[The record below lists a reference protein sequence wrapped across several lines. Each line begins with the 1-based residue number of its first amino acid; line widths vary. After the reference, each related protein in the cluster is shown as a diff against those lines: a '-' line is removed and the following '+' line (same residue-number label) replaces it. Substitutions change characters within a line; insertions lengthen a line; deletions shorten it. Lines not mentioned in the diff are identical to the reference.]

1 LTPVFE
7 LEAVTRTYGEQVTVT
22 ALDSVWL
29 TILPGE
35 LCAIMGR
42 SGSGK
47 STLLGLLGCLDRPTS
62 GTLRV
67 NGVDLALLGDRD
79 RSRLR
84 GDLIG
89 FVFQQFHLV
98 PHLSAAANVETA
110 LLYRGLHGATRRRLA
125 LHALDRVG
133 LTERAGHRPT
143 QLSGGE
149 QQRVA
154 LARALVTEPRVVL
167 ADEPTGNLDTESA
180 AQVLGL
186 LEGSVSPGTAV
197 IVVTHDPSVA
207 ARAARRIEMLD
218 GRIVTDTMVA
228 TSALQGSWQA
238 AGRPGGWVG

>member
-1 LTPVFE
+1 V
-7 LEAVTRTYGEQVTVT
+7 
-22 ALDSVWL
+22 
-29 TILPGE
+29 
-35 LCAIMGR
+35 GR

-67 NGVDLALLGDRD
+67 NGVDLARLGDRE

-98 PHLSAAANVETA
+98 PHLSAAGNVETA
-110 LLYRGLHGATRRRLA
+110 LLYRGLDRATRRRLA
-125 LHALDRVG
+125 LAALGRVG
-133 LTERAGHRPT
+133 LTERADHRPT

-154 LARALVTEPRVVL
+154 LARALVTNPRVIL
-167 ADEPTGNLDTESA
+167 ADEPTGNLDTENA
-180 AQVLGL
+180 AQVLDL
-186 LEGSVSPGTAV
+186 LEHSVSGDAAV
-197 IVVTHDPSVA
+197 IVVTHDASVA

-218 GRIVTDTMVA
+218 GRIIADTMA
-228 TSALQGSWQA
+228 ESLPLTR
-238 AGRPGGWVG
+238 AGLGAGVEGHRP

>member
-1 LTPVFE
+1 VTPVFE
-7 LEAVTRTYGEQVTVT
+7 LEAVTRTYGQQVRVT
-22 ALDSVWL
+22 ALDGVGL

-35 LCAIMGR
+35 FCAIVGR

-67 NGVDLALLGDRD
+67 NGVDLARLGDRG

-98 PHLSAAANVETA
+98 PHLSALVNVETA
-110 LLYRGLHGATRRRLA
+110 LLYRGLDRAGRRRLA
-125 LHALDRVG
+125 LAALGRVG
-133 LTERAGHRPT
+133 LTDRAHHRPT

-154 LARALVTEPRVVL
+154 LARALVTDPRVVL
-167 ADEPTGNLDTESA
+167 ADEPTGNLDTENA
-180 AQVLGL
+180 AHVLEL

-197 IVVTHDPSVA
+197 IVVTHDPAVA

-218 GRIVTDTMVA
+218 GRIVADTRVA
-228 TSALQGSWQA
+228 
-238 AGRPGGWVG
+238 

>member
-7 LEAVTRTYGEQVTVT
+7 LEAVTRTYGEQVKVT
-22 ALDSVWL
+22 ALDSVRL
-29 TILPGE
+29 TVLPGE
-35 LCAIMGR
+35 FCAIMGR

-67 NGVDLALLGDRD
+67 NGVDLARLGDRD

-98 PHLSAAANVETA
+98 PHLSAASNVETA
-110 LLYRGLHGATRRRLA
+110 LLYRGLHRAMRRRLA
-125 LHALDRVG
+125 LDALDRVG
-133 LTERAGHRPT
+133 LTDRAGHRPT

-154 LARALVTEPRVVL
+154 LARALVTDPRVLL
-167 ADEPTGNLDTESA
+167 ADEPTGNLDTENA

-186 LEGSVSPGTAV
+186 LEGSLSPGTAV

-218 GRIVTDTMVA
+218 GRIVADTVLA
-228 TSALQGSWQA
+228 SSALQGSWQA
-238 AGRPGGWVG
+238 GSRPGGWVG

>member
-1 LTPVFE
+1 VTPVFE
-7 LEAVTRTYGEQVTVT
+7 LEAVTRTYGQQVRVT
-22 ALDSVWL
+22 ALDQVQL
-29 TILPGE
+29 TILLGE
-35 LCAIMGR
+35 FCAIVGR

-67 NGVDLALLGDRD
+67 NGVDLARLGDRE

-110 LLYRGLHGATRRRLA
+110 LLYRGLDRATRRRLA
-125 LHALDRVG
+125 KGALDRVG
-133 LTERAGHRPT
+133 LADRVDHRPT

-154 LARALVTEPRVVL
+154 LARALVTNPRVIL
-167 ADEPTGNLDTESA
+167 ADEPTGNLDTENA
-180 AQVLGL
+180 AQVLDL
-186 LEGSVSPGTAV
+186 L
-197 IVVTHDPSVA
+197 
-207 ARAARRIEMLD
+207 
-218 GRIVTDTMVA
+218 
-228 TSALQGSWQA
+228 
-238 AGRPGGWVG
+238 

>member
-1 LTPVFE
+1 VTPVFE
-7 LEAVTRTYGEQVTVT
+7 LEAVTRTYGRQVRVT
-22 ALDSVWL
+22 ALDGVRL

-35 LCAIMGR
+35 FCAIAGR

-67 NGVDLALLGDRD
+67 NGVDLARLDDRE

-98 PHLSAAANVETA
+98 PHLSAAGNVETA
-110 LLYRGLHGATRRRLA
+110 LLYRGLDRATRRRLA
-125 LHALDRVG
+125 LGALDRVG
-133 LTERAGHRPT
+133 LADRVDHRPT

-154 LARALVTEPRVVL
+154 LARALVTNPRVIL
-167 ADEPTGNLDTESA
+167 ADEPTGNLDTENA
-180 AQVLGL
+180 AQVLDL
-186 LEGSVSPGTAV
+186 LERSVSGDAAV
-197 IVVTHDPSVA
+197 VVVTHDAAVA

-218 GRIVTDTMVA
+218 GRVIADTVA
-228 TSALQGSWQA
+228 ESLPATAT
-238 AGRPGGWVG
+238 AGWGAGGEGHRR